1 MRFNEYHAPEGG
13 NYSEFWAMAKEF
25 QQLDPDEWV
34 FSHCLPWEYAQL
46 CAHLYKANEEATGRP
61 SSDLPADAMYSLVRV
76 ESYIG
81 DSADGIP
88 WYPTA
93 CFPMSTLGKP
103 HLTLEH
109 WQNLSASPDEI
120 RQSSIDHLVPRRLEE
135 HADLAL
141 WVLTYAVCNAK
152 TLDNNEDA
160 VSMHLYHHVHY
171 VYQFSVG
178 EASVIEIITMIIL
191 SFFLFASAF
200 LLEIQQLMYQV
211 DMACGMRS
219 YEGALFGN
227 GVDAES
233 FALRRAVKR
242 VQETT
247 GWLDNIAL
255 YFTLVVSDFMCDVF
269 LALRMLFIAELVA
282 ACSMFVTMNHGVINV
297 IFSVLAVA
305 FLMDIDDRLM
315 QILQNFGFKVSA
327 LYQHRLEPALI
338 CRLEDEEDTL
348 LEGRLART
356 ESIHLANIDSRV
368 KKFLMLGRFR
378 TLAGQPIRKWFSAL
392 LTFVL
397 LGFELHWCRIIAS
410 AATPSNMISV
420 LSDVFNEFIGAVPTV
435 ATLAIG
441 VVFFCIFLNSLCFCG
456 LIAVPQLLQTLLC
469 LIWVYGCVRNVI
481 MLGILAWYADVPP
494 GYSFWETVSSNTAQP
509 SEALWI
515 RPALALHLFCTVFR
529 PLVLLLHTFHSSSAV
544 NPAVSDD
551 DAVSECEVKPKLGT
565 EHHPTNHA
573 QSHRGQRSLSRN
585 LSLSEQGMSSDP

>member
-76 ESYIG
+76 ESYTG

-247 GWLDNIAL
+247 GWLDNITL

-348 LEGRLART
+348 LEGRLA
-356 ESIHLANIDSRV
+356 ESIHLANIDSRF
-368 KKFLMLGRFR
+368 KKFLMLGRVR

-410 AATPSNMISV
+410 AATPSSMISV
-420 LSDVFNEFIGAVPTV
+420 LSEVFNEFIGAVPTV

-515 RPALALHLFCTVFR
+515 RPALALHLSCTVFR

-551 DAVSECEVKPKLGT
+551 DAVSECEVEPKLGT

-573 QSHRGQRSLSRN
+573 QSHRGRLSLSRK
-585 LSLSEQGMSSDP
+585 LSLSEQGMSFDP